1 MSNEELTDLKGVGPA
16 LKNKL
21 AKLNIN
27 KQSDLLFLLPT
38 RYEDRTKLKK
48 IGALIPDEEVL
59 IEGRVLLCSILFRG
73 RRQMLVQLSDDTGIL
88 TMRFFTFSKY
98 QAQNLSRDTLVR
110 CYGKTRK
117 TSSGIEMIHP
127 QYKLINPERPL
138 PLAKRLTPVY
148 PATKGL
154 SQTKLRQIVNSAL
167 KEQLKNTEEILPDEI
182 IDEMGLGTLKGA
194 LSKIHRPL
202 PSDVNNKEKFE
213 PLRRLVAEE
222 LIANQLALRQIK
234 KRTQS
239 NPALALSDS
248 RVMKKFI
255 QNLPFKLTGSQKR
268 VTGEIE
274 KDLAEPIPMM
284 RLLQGDV
291 GSGKTVIAASAMAI
305 ASASGSQSVLMAPTE
320 LLAEQHKSNL
330 DGWFKSLGIKVVIL
344 KSKLPK
350 KQKDLILEQI
360 KNGEALIIIGTHAL
374 FQAQVEYR
382 NLGLVI
388 VDEQHR
394 FGVDQRLTLVN
405 KSKSHGTVPHQ
416 LIMTATPIPRTLA
429 MTAYGDLDTSI
440 LDELPKGRGS
450 IKTIVI
456 PDSKRNEV
464 IKKIDKEIEKG
475 RQAYWVCPLIEE
487 SEELNYEAAETT
499 FEKLKSSHHLGHDIE
514 IDLVHGRLKPEEKS
528 QTMVDF
534 KNNIIGLLVAT
545 TVIEVGV
552 DVPNATIMVIENAE
566 RLGLSQLHQLR
577 GRVGRGSHESLC
589 ILIYKG
595 PLNELAKERLGVIRK
610 SVDGFYI
617 SEKDLQLRGPGELL
631 GTRQKGLIGLK
642 IADISRDAHMLPYIN
657 KLCADFGNKYPGA
670 AEKLIKRW
678 VGEQIIYRNV

>member
-16 LKNKL
+16 LKDKL
-21 AKLNIN
+21 AKLSIN

-38 RYEDRTKLKK
+38 RYEDRTQLKK
-48 IGALIPDEEVL
+48 IGALVPDEEAL
-59 IEGRVLLCSILFRG
+59 IEARVLLCSIVYRG
-73 RRQMLVQLSDDTGIL
+73 RRMMIVQLSDDTGML

-98 QAQNLSRDTLVR
+98 QAQNLSRDTVVR

-117 TSSGIEMIHP
+117 TASGIEMIHP
-127 QYKLINPERPL
+127 QYQVIDPESPAPL
-138 PLAKRLTPVY
+138 SKRLTPVY
-148 PATKGL
+148 PTTKGL
-154 SQTKLRQIVNSAL
+154 SQTKLRQIVNASL
-167 KEQLKNTEEILPDEI
+167 KEQLKNIEEILPDEI
-182 IDEMGLGTLKGA
+182 IVEMGLGSLSDA
-194 LSKIHRPL
+194 LSKIHSPL
-202 PSDVNNKEKFE
+202 PSEINDKEKFE

-234 KRTQS
+234 KTTQS
-239 NPALALSDS
+239 NPALTLSDNQL
-248 RVMKKFI
+248 MKAFI
-255 QNLPFKLTGSQKR
+255 KNLPFKLTGSQKR

-274 KDLAEPIPMM
+274 KDLAEPTPMM

-291 GSGKTVIAASAMAI
+291 GSGKTVVAASAMALAA
-305 ASASGSQSVLMAPTE
+305 ASKSQSVLMAPTE
-320 LLAEQHKSNL
+320 LLAEQHKNNL
-330 DGWFKSLGIKVVIL
+330 DEWFKPLGVKVVIL

-350 KQKDLILEQI
+350 KQKDLILGQI
-360 KNGEALIIIGTHAL
+360 KNGEASIIIGTHAL
-374 FQAQVEYR
+374 FQTQVEYK

-394 FGVDQRLTLVN
+394 FGVDQRLSLVN
-405 KSKSHGTVPHQ
+405 KSKSLGTVPHQ

-456 PDSKRNEV
+456 PDDKRNEV
-464 IKKIDKEIEKG
+464 IEKIDKETKQG

-499 FEKLKSSHHLGHDIE
+499 FDNLGLELNKKTIG
-514 IDLVHGRLKPEEKS
+514 LVHGRLKPEIKN
-528 QTMVDF
+528 QTMLDF
-534 KNNIIGLLVAT
+534 KNNLFQVLVAT

-577 GRVGRGSHESLC
+577 GRVGRGAHESLC
-589 ILIYKG
+589 VLIYKG
-595 PLNELAKERLGVIRK
+595 PLNELAKKRLGVIRK

-657 KLCADFGNKYPGA
+657 KLCADFDNKYPGKS
-670 AEKLIKRW
+670 EKLIKRW

>member
-16 LKNKL
+16 LKDKL
-21 AKLNIN
+21 AKLSIN

-38 RYEDRTKLKK
+38 RYEDRTQLKK
-48 IGALIPDEEVL
+48 IGALVPDEEAL
-59 IEGRVLLCSILFRG
+59 IEGRVLLSSIVYRG
-73 RRQMLVQLSDDTGIL
+73 RRMMIVQLSDDTGML

-117 TSSGIEMIHP
+117 TASGIEMIHP
-127 QYKLINPERPL
+127 QYQVIDPESPAPL
-138 PLAKRLTPVY
+138 SKRLTPVY
-148 PATKGL
+148 PTTKGL
-154 SQTKLRQIVNSAL
+154 SQTKLRQIVNASL

-182 IDEMGLGTLKGA
+182 VVEMGLGSLSDA
-194 LSKIHRPL
+194 LSKIHNPL
-202 PSDVNNKEKFE
+202 PSEVNDKEKFE

-234 KRTQS
+234 KTTQS
-239 NPALALSDS
+239 NPALALSDNQL
-248 RVMKKFI
+248 MKTFI
-255 QNLPFKLTGSQKR
+255 KNLPFKLTGSQKR

-274 KDLAEPIPMM
+274 KDLAEPTPMM

-291 GSGKTVIAASAMAI
+291 GSGKTVVAASAMALAA
-305 ASASGSQSVLMAPTE
+305 ASKSQSVLMAPTE
-320 LLAEQHKSNL
+320 LLAEQHKNNL
-330 DGWFKSLGIKVVIL
+330 DEWFKPLGVKVVIL

-350 KQKDLILEQI
+350 KQKDLILGQI
-360 KNGEALIIIGTHAL
+360 KNGEASIIIGTHAL
-374 FQAQVEYR
+374 FQTQVEYK

-394 FGVDQRLTLVN
+394 FGVDQRLSLVN
-405 KSKSHGTVPHQ
+405 KSKSLGTVPHQ

-456 PDSKRNEV
+456 PDDKRNEV
-464 IKKIDKEIEKG
+464 IEKIDKETKEG

-499 FEKLKSSHHLGHDIE
+499 FDKLVLELKKKTIG
-514 IDLVHGRLKPEEKS
+514 LVHGRLKPEIKN
-528 QTMVDF
+528 QTMLDF
-534 KNNIIGLLVAT
+534 KNNHFQVLVAT

-577 GRVGRGSHESLC
+577 GRVGRGAHESLC
-589 ILIYKG
+589 VLIYKG
-595 PLNELAKERLGVIRK
+595 PLNELAKKRLGVIRK

-657 KLCADFGNKYPGA
+657 KLCADFDNKYPGKS
-670 AEKLIKRW
+670 EKLIKRW

>member
-16 LKNKL
+16 LKDKL
-21 AKLNIN
+21 AKLSIN

-38 RYEDRTKLKK
+38 RYEDRTQLKK
-48 IGALIPDEEVL
+48 IGALVPDEEAL
-59 IEGRVLLCSILFRG
+59 IEGRVLLTSIVYRG
-73 RRQMLVQLSDDTGIL
+73 RRMMIVQLSDDTGML

-98 QAQNLSRDTLVR
+98 QAQNLSRDTVVR

-117 TSSGIEMIHP
+117 TASGIEMIHP
-127 QYKLINPERPL
+127 QYQVIDPERPA
-138 PLAKRLTPVY
+138 PLSKRLTPVY
-148 PATKGL
+148 PTTKGL
-154 SQTKLRQIVNSAL
+154 SQTKLRQIVNASL

-182 IDEMGLGTLKGA
+182 IVEMGLGSLSDA
-194 LSKIHRPL
+194 LSKIHNPL
-202 PSDVNNKEKFE
+202 PSEVNDKEKFE

-234 KRTQS
+234 KTTQS
-239 NPALALSDS
+239 NPALALSDNQL
-248 RVMKKFI
+248 MKTFI
-255 QNLPFKLTGSQKR
+255 KNLPFKLTGSQKR

-274 KDLAEPIPMM
+274 KDLAEPTPMM

-291 GSGKTVIAASAMAI
+291 GSGKTVVAASAMALAA
-305 ASASGSQSVLMAPTE
+305 ASKSQSVLMAPTE
-320 LLAEQHKSNL
+320 LLAEQHKNNL
-330 DGWFKSLGIKVVIL
+330 DEWFKPLGVKVVIL

-350 KQKDLILEQI
+350 KQKDLILGQI
-360 KNGEALIIIGTHAL
+360 KNGEASIIIGTHAL
-374 FQAQVEYR
+374 FQTQVEYK

-394 FGVDQRLTLVN
+394 FGVDQRLSLVN
-405 KSKSHGTVPHQ
+405 KSKSLGTVPHQ

-456 PDSKRNEV
+456 PDDKRDEV
-464 IKKIDKEIEKG
+464 IEKIDKETKEG

-499 FEKLKSSHHLGHDIE
+499 FDKLGLELKKTTIG
-514 IDLVHGRLKPEEKS
+514 LVHGRLKPEIKN
-528 QTMVDF
+528 QTMLDF
-534 KNNIIGLLVAT
+534 KNNLFQVLVAT

-577 GRVGRGSHESLC
+577 GRVGRGAHESLC
-589 ILIYKG
+589 VLIYKG
-595 PLNELAKERLGVIRK
+595 PLNELAKKRLGVIRK

-657 KLCADFGNKYPGA
+657 KLCADFDNKYPGKS
-670 AEKLIKRW
+670 EKLIKRW